1 MTQRSVSSRELFM
14 NFSFTAR
21 RCVSWQHTPQV
32 RSAVP
37 PATSSIEMPA
47 VPLEAVISA
56 TTSEARGG
64 PRQHLIEVS
73 FPDAPVAVEY
83 ISFCNYYSSAIS
95 VSHTSSRADA
105 DAAAPR
111 AHGVANGQGQSSKPP
126 PPTWQVVT
134 PKLTLMA
141 DPHCEDDA
149 QRYHELSCSHFAKGF
164 DHQHVTRLRICCIQ
178 PSPCWREYGLRHLRF
193 YTLEQRVSSSLKPPP
208 PLTDQQRKLAAAIME
223 EVSPVLRS
231 ELSALAAP
239 PRGVVTAHLIEHPQ
253 APTCVPPPHGGGR
266 DTRSSSRVLQLTS
279 LAQTASLL
287 RETAASTHGRPP
299 TMRRRGDSSALSLAP
314 YLVGE
319 WSDELR
325 LTSECCCLL
334 ALCFPLP
341 RRPQHQ

>member
-1 MTQRSVSSRELFM
+1 M
-14 NFSFTAR
+14 
-21 RCVSWQHTPQV
+21 H
-32 RSAVP
+32 
-37 PATSSIEMPA
+37 
-47 VPLEAVISA
+47 
-56 TTSEARGG
+56 
-64 PRQHLIEVS
+64 
-73 FPDAPVAVEY
+73 
-83 ISFCNYYSSAIS
+83 
-95 VSHTSSRADA
+95 
-105 DAAAPR
+105 
-111 AHGVANGQGQSSKPP
+111 
-126 PPTWQVVT
+126 
-134 PKLTLMA
+134 
-141 DPHCEDDA
+141 
-149 QRYHELSCSHFAKGF
+149 
-164 DHQHVTRLRICCIQ
+164 Q

-325 LTSECCCLL
+325 LTGVLLSLASASLTLVGHSTNSSSRARCGSCAWFQVSILQCKRRQVPMACCQLW
-334 ALCFPLP
+334 ARPLWA
-341 RRPQHQ
+341 RRFSCGRSTG